1 MSSTAKPST
10 DAKMEVDA
18 PKKKQIPALGVL
30 EEDDEFEEFPAQD
43 FLNRLMLADWEDRD
57 TDIANLTNPSS
68 SGASKNVVDNLWEDN
83 WDDDDVEDDFS
94 KQLRQACILSCL
106 LDPCLTRSR
115 TNREE
120 VAKQQASRPNEPQPM
135 TH

>member
-1 MSSTAKPST
+1 MSSSAKTPAET
-10 DAKMEVDA
+10 KMEVDA

-43 FLNRLMLADWEDRD
+43 WEDRD
-57 TDIANLTNPSS
+57 TDIASLAN
-68 SGASKNVVDNLWEDN
+68 SGASGANKAAPDNLWEDN

-94 KQLRQACILSCL
+94 KQLR
-106 LDPCLTRSR
+106 
-115 TNREE
+115 EE
-120 VAKQQASRPNEPQPM
+120 VAKQQAARPNEPTPM

>member
-1 MSSTAKPST
+1 MSTTKPPT

-18 PKKKQIPALGVL
+18 PNKKQIPALGVL

-43 FLNRLMLADWEDRD
+43 WEDRD
-57 TDIANLTNPSS
+57 TDIANLTNPAS

-94 KQLRQACILSCL
+94 KQLRQVCAVS
-106 LDPCLTRSR
+106 S
-115 TNREE
+115 
-120 VAKQQASRPNEPQPM
+120 VS
-135 TH
+135 

>member
-1 MSSTAKPST
+1 MSSSTAKPST

-43 FLNRLMLADWEDRD
+43 WEDRD
-57 TDIANLTNPSS
+57 TDIANLTNSSS
-68 SGASKNVVDNLWEDN
+68 SGASKNVADNLWEDN

-94 KQLRQACILSCL
+94 KQLR
-106 LDPCLTRSR
+106 
-115 TNREE
+115 EE
-120 VAKQQASRPNEPQPM
+120 VAKQQASRSNEPQPM

>member
-1 MSSTAKPST
+1 MSSKPADT
-10 DAKMEVDA
+10 KMEVDT

-43 FLNRLMLADWEDRD
+43 WENRD
-57 TDIANLTNPSS
+57 TDIANLTNPAS

-94 KQLRQACILSCL
+94 KQLRQACILSQHPALSLVCKQGRGRKTAGFSSQRAPTH
-106 LDPCLTRSR
+106 DPLISVNVRFCVL
-115 TNREE
+115 
-120 VAKQQASRPNEPQPM
+120 
-135 TH
+135 